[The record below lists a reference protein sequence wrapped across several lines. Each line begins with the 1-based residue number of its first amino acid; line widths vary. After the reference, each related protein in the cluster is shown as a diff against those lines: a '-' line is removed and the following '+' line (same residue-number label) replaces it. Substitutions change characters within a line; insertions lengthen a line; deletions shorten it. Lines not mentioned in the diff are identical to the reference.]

1 MDKIYTKEQLDQFE
15 KAIDFLVNQVQNFCR
30 NEKPVILHSIRVGVR
45 LLDNR
50 EDQTIIIV
58 GFLHDLIEDTNCRI
72 EEIQD
77 RFGKEAADLVQVLTF
92 DRTITDYKER
102 WNKEVPKII
111 KAGRKAMIIKVADS
125 MDNLPYYILIP
136 DDKKREEV
144 LWKHNL
150 IVNSFEKYL
159 GQEKIFQEYK
169 KAVQQITK
177 TFSKAVK

>member
-1 MDKIYTKEQLDQFE
+1 MVDRVRD
-15 KAIDFLVNQVQNFCR
+15 FCR

-45 LLDNR
+45 LLDNH
-50 EDQTIIIV
+50 EDQTIVIA

-72 EEIQD
+72 EEIQKE
-77 RFGKEAADLVQVLTF
+77 FGKDVADLVQVLTF
-92 DRTITDYKER
+92 DWTITDYKKR

-111 KAGRKAMIIKVADS
+111 KAGRKAMIIKIADS
-125 MDNLPYYILIP
+125 MDNLPYYILVS
-136 DDKKREEV
+136 DDKKKEEV

-177 TFSKAVK
+177 TVSQAVK